1 MKDMTRQR
9 TLLEQELKER
19 ASQLY
24 DWIDSLADGASHDS
38 EEESERM
45 YAEMRSLAGSVKAMV
60 DLLHA
65 ESWQEVQEEYPV
77 SPLRGVDF
85 PAHEGV
91 DVE

>member
-1 MKDMTRQR
+1 
-9 TLLEQELKER
+9 
-19 ASQLY
+19 
-24 DWIDSLADGASHDS
+24 
-38 EEESERM
+38 M

-85 PAHEGV
+85 PADEGV
-91 DVE
+91 WVDSTDGPVLVTPGGEEE

>member
-1 MKDMTRQR
+1 MKDR

-65 ESWQEVQEEYPV
+65 EPV